1 MYTFEGRI
9 LSYILKGN
17 VEMIKALLDIKFL
30 DLQYDTFNTVGGK
43 QSSNNPEDHHLILEV
58 IAKKYQPIPNY
69 KEMIDLI
76 LANGSHVDDHS
87 DAITPLEQAIIHQNY
102 PVAAY
107 LQLKGGTF
115 NLEEINAFSESVQID
130 LLANV
135 KKEFDKLI

>member
-30 DLQYDTFNTVGGK
+30 DLQYDTFNTVGR
-43 QSSNNPEDHHLILEV
+43 QSSNKPEDHHLILEV
-58 IAKKYQPIPNY
+58 IAKQYSPIPNY

-115 NLEEINAFSESVQID
+115 NLEEINAFSESVHID

>member
-1 MYTFEGRI
+1 MYTFEGRL

-17 VEMIKALLDIKFL
+17 VEMIKALLELKFL
-30 DLQYDTFNTVGGK
+30 DLQYDTFSTVGG
-43 QSSNNPEDHHLILEV
+43 SSNNPEDRHLMLEV
-58 IAKKYQPIPNY
+58 IAKQYAPIPNY

-76 LANGSHVDDHS
+76 LSNGSHVDDHS

-115 NLEEINAFSESVQID
+115 NLDEINAFSTSVQID

>member
-1 MYTFEGRI
+1 MYTFEGRL

-17 VEMIKALLDIKFL
+17 VDMIKSLIDIKFL
-30 DLQYDTFNTVGGK
+30 NIQYDTFSTVGG
-43 QSSNNPEDHHLILEV
+43 SSNNPEDHHLMLEV
-58 IAKKYQPIPNY
+58 IAKQYGPIPNY

-76 LANGSHVDDHS
+76 LSNGSHVDDHS

-115 NLEEINAFSESVQID
+115 NLEEINAFSESVHID

-135 KKEFDKLI
+135 KKEFDKLV

>member
-1 MYTFEGRI
+1 MYTFEGRL

-17 VEMIKALLDIKFL
+17 VEMIKALLELKFL
-30 DLQYDTFNTVGGK
+30 DLQYDTFSTVGG
-43 QSSNNPEDHHLILEV
+43 SSNNPEDHHLMLEV
-58 IAKKYQPIPNY
+58 IAKQYAPIPNY

-115 NLEEINAFSESVQID
+115 NLDEINAFSTSVQID
-130 LLANV
+130 LLGNV